1 MIKKLNILEYRKL
14 KDISF
19 ECDKKINVISGANGT
34 CKSSILHIISN
45 SFQKIGNK
53 NNYIKDKKMG
63 YFEVSKNPDGWYSCL
78 HFVDIYSIYD
88 VNVFKENYLKIIH
101 QAIFARVLD
110 IEYIGNWNL
119 LLGNIPKFI
128 AKYNID
134 INWDKMYIIFKWFL
148 KESLIC
154 D

>member
-1 MIKKLNILEYRKL
+1 
-14 KDISF
+14 
-19 ECDKKINVISGANGT
+19 
-34 CKSSILHIISN
+34 
-45 SFQKIGNK
+45 
-53 NNYIKDKKMG
+53 MG
-63 YFEVSKNPDGWYSCL
+63 YFEVSKYPDGWYSCL
-78 HFVDIYSIYD
+78 PFVDIYSIYD
-88 VNVFKENYLKIIH
+88 VNEIKENYLKIIH